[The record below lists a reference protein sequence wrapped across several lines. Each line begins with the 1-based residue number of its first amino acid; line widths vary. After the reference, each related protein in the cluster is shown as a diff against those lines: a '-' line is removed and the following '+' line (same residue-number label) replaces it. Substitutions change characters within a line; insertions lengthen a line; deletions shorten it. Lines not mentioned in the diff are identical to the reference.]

1 MKLTSVLM
9 RYSRG
14 NLIVAS
20 MAGVIAG
27 ICSTG
32 LVVLINYLL
41 GSGSVHPGLFVL
53 FIGLSLLV
61 PLTGTLS
68 TYLLVRLGQQA
79 IVDMRLDLS
88 RSILR
93 TPLSQLEALGAHRLL
108 AALTEDVSA
117 VTQAV
122 ALVPAVCMS
131 GALVAGSLAY
141 LGWLSW
147 RLLLVILILLVLGAA
162 TYQVP
167 LIAGGRHM
175 RRFRQAGDVLFG
187 SFRGLTDGTKELK
200 LNGRRRAAFLSRLEA
215 QAVQLRDLG
224 VSAITLLSLATNWG
238 QLLIFVTLG
247 GLLFFEGGSP
257 DPAQRQV
264 LNGFVLVLLF
274 MMGPLQSLLAFLP
287 QIGRANVALQKIDE
301 LGLKLQS
308 SPEEAPAALLP
319 SAPWR
324 QVELS
329 GITHAY
335 RKEGEDQSF
344 MLGPLD
350 LKLSPGEI
358 LFITGGNG
366 SGKTTLAKILV
377 GLYVPQSGEIRVDG
391 EMIDDSLREGYRQR
405 FSALFSDF
413 FLFDELL
420 GVEGE
425 GLEERTKALLE
436 RLQLA
441 HKVRIEG
448 TRLSTTSL
456 SQGQRKRLA
465 LLSAYLEDRPIYLFD
480 EWAADQDPHFK
491 EIFYRQL
498 LPELK
503 SRSKAVCV
511 ISHDDHY
518 YSVAD
523 RIIKIEDGKI
533 ESEFRV
539 A

>member
-1 MKLTSVLM
+1 
-9 RYSRG
+9 
-14 NLIVAS
+14 
-20 MAGVIAG
+20 
-27 ICSTG
+27 
-32 LVVLINYLL
+32 
-41 GSGSVHPGLFVL
+41 
-53 FIGLSLLV
+53 
-61 PLTGTLS
+61 
-68 TYLLVRLGQQA
+68 
-79 IVDMRLDLS
+79 
-88 RSILR
+88 
-93 TPLSQLEALGAHRLL
+93 
-108 AALTEDVSA
+108 
-117 VTQAV
+117 
-122 ALVPAVCMS
+122 
-131 GALVAGSLAY
+131 
-141 LGWLSW
+141 
-147 RLLLVILILLVLGAA
+147 
-162 TYQVP
+162 
-167 LIAGGRHM
+167 
-175 RRFRQAGDVLFG
+175 
-187 SFRGLTDGTKELK
+187 
-200 LNGRRRAAFLSRLEA
+200 
-215 QAVQLRDLG
+215 
-224 VSAITLLSLATNWG
+224 
-238 QLLIFVTLG
+238 
-247 GLLFFEGGSP
+247 
-257 DPAQRQV
+257 
-264 LNGFVLVLLF
+264 
-274 MMGPLQSLLAFLP
+274 
-287 QIGRANVALQKIDE
+287 
-301 LGLKLQS
+301 
-308 SPEEAPAALLP
+308 
-319 SAPWR
+319 
-324 QVELS
+324 VELS